1 MRHNFFSKTPFSK
14 LLMFMRQSEKIWKML
29 LATRWSLV
37 GARVTKFVYIYLC
50 DTTCFSKTPFSK
62 LLMFMRQSEKIRKM
76 LLATRWSLVGARVT
90 TFVYIYLCDTIF
102 FQNPLF
108 KVVNVHETVRK
119 NPKNASCDTLVTC
132 WSKRGH
138 KFILYTWWCQ
148 MTGDLLNLCSWCCV
162 SLFYDLNNLTPT
174 SR

>member
-62 LLMFMRQSEKIRKM
+62 LLMFMRQSEKIWKCFLQHAGHLLEQGSQHLFIYTYATQFFFKTPFSKLLMFMRQSEKIRKM
-76 LLATRWSLVGARVT
+76 LLATRWSLVGAKGVT
-90 TFVYIYLCDTIF
+90 NLFCILDGAKWQEIF
-102 FQNPLF
+102 
-108 KVVNVHETVRK
+108 
-119 NPKNASCDTLVTC
+119 
-132 WSKRGH
+132 
-138 KFILYTWWCQ
+138 
-148 MTGDLLNLCSWCCV
+148 
-162 SLFYDLNNLTPT
+162 
-174 SR
+174 

>member
-1 MRHNFFSKTPFSK
+1 MAA
-14 LLMFMRQSEKIWKML
+14 
-29 LATRWSLV
+29 LASIGMVNWSLSWSLKFELWTNIP
-37 GARVTKFVYIYLC
+37 GRYTKLR
-50 DTTCFSKTPFSK
+50 DTTFFQKKPFSK

-76 LLATRWSLVGARVT
+76 LLATPWSLVGARVT

-138 KFILYTWWCQ
+138 KIVLYTWWCKI
-148 MTGDLLNLCSWCCV
+148 TGDILNLCSWCFV
-162 SLFYDLNNLTPT
+162 TLFYEINNLTPT
-174 SR
+174 SW

>member
-62 LLMFMRQSEKIRKM
+62 LLMFMRQSEKIWKCFLQHAGH
-76 LLATRWSLVGARVT
+76 LLEQGSQHLFIYTYATQ
-90 TFVYIYLCDTIF
+90 F
-102 FQNPLF
+102 FFKNPLF
-108 KVVNVHETVRK
+108 KVVNVHATVRK

-132 WSKRGH
+132 WSKGH
-138 KFILYTWWCQ
+138 NIYFYIY
-148 MTGDLLNLCSWCCV
+148 LCDTIFFSK
-162 SLFYDLNNLTPT
+162 TPFQ
-174 SR
+174 SC